1 MSVKGTSKNDVVGR
15 REKERKRIAGENR
28 WRKGRK
34 EGIQM
39 SSERGNN
46 GNKRE
51 KNEMRW
57 KKIRT

>member
-1 MSVKGTSKNDVVGR
+1 MKGTSKNDVVGR

-28 WRKGRK
+28 WRKRRK